1 MIQCTCPEN
10 SSSSHRNL
18 SRELFSR
25 ARGAGEYLIFLF
37 VRMRARQRT

>member
-25 ARGAGEYLIFLF
+25 ARGAGEYLILF